1 MCNCGAV
8 KKTASLHV
16 YPGMDDRLS
25 LLFDTYEDRLYRL
38 ARRLSATADDAHDL
52 VQDTFVRAA
61 QALTSIPTDAQE
73 YAWLVRVLV
82 NLRRDQ
88 WRKASVR
95 TRAAWRVAPAH
106 EAVPATTESALITK
120 RAVWTAL
127 DALAP
132 RRRAIVV
139 LAEIEGMPPDE
150 IASLLGLA
158 VMTVRWHLSMARR
171 ELKRSLAEHMG
182 DHYEDAH
189 RYPARRRSPSR

>member
-1 MCNCGAV
+1 MD
-8 KKTASLHV
+8 
-16 YPGMDDRLS
+16 MDDRLS

-38 ARRLSATADDAHDL
+38 ARRLSANVDDAHDL

-61 QALTSIPTDAQE
+61 QALTSIPAGAQE

-82 NLRRDQ
+82 NLRRDE

-95 TRAAWRVAPAH
+95 ARAAPRVR
-106 EAVPATTESALITK
+106 AVPEAMPATAESALIAK
-120 RAVWTAL
+120 RAVWSAL

-139 LAEIEGMPPDE
+139 LAEIDGMAPVD
-150 IASLLGLA
+150 IATLLGLA

-171 ELKRSLAEHMG
+171 ELKCLLAEHLG
-182 DHYEDAH
+182 ERHEDAV
-189 RYPARRRSPSR
+189 RYPPRRRSAAR